1 MKRNE
6 LLRNPEW
13 WLANIQNDLYAII
26 YEYMEKNKLKK
37 KDIADMLG
45 VSKGYITQILK
56 GDFDHKITKL
66 ISLSLAFG
74 KAPILSYTDLDKYI
88 EKDAK
93 EREKDKNIHLH
104 PLKKKQ
110 II

>member
-26 YEYMEKNKLKK
+26 YKFMEKNKLKK

-45 VSKGYITQILK
+45 VLK
-56 GDFDHKITKL
+56 
-66 ISLSLAFG
+66 
-74 KAPILSYTDLDKYI
+74 
-88 EKDAK
+88 
-93 EREKDKNIHLH
+93 RIHYADI
-104 PLKKKQ
+104 KRRFRS
-110 II
+110 